1 MQEKVES
8 FLSKCEHEK
17 KLANEKYRW
26 LVQEY
31 AGLLNEEEGYV
42 EVSKEDWEKYKN
54 TESLPTQYVHG
65 KYYVTK
71 KLPIKMT
78 DEEFAAVEKAIPEKV
93 LKGLKQETTGTN
105 KDQDWPY
112 IILLTI
118 ACLIWTAGLI
128 ISISAS
134 LLFSGLID
142 ETFHPSAVKLPM
154 PVRQKHPMFS
164 DLQDP
169 MFRISRIIVVV
180 SSHAGISVQPT
191 HRSFAVS
198 EVQEIIRILI
208 RFLQPLHRSSGAMV
222 I

>member
-17 KLANEKYRW
+17 KLAREKYCW

-42 EVSKEDWEKYKN
+42 EVSKEDWERFKN
-54 TESLPTQYVHG
+54 SESRPVQYANG

-78 DEEFAAVEKAIPEKV
+78 DEEYAAVEKEIPEKV

-105 KDQDWPY
+105 KDKDWPY

-118 ACLIWTAGLI
+118 ACLIWAVGLI
-128 ISISAS
+128 ISVSAS
-134 LLFSGLID
+134 TITSGYLNAPSSFSFITFLGALIPYLLYGSICFFL
-142 ETFHPSAVKLPM
+142 A
-154 PVRQKHPMFS
+154 
-164 DLQDP
+164 
-169 MFRISRIIVVV
+169 
-180 SSHAGISVQPT
+180 
-191 HRSFAVS
+191 
-198 EVQEIIRILI
+198 EVCKKARK
-208 RFLQPLHRSSGAMV
+208 V
-222 I
+222 INVYEKKNKEPAEQ

>member
-17 KLANEKYRW
+17 KLAREKYCW

-42 EVSKEDWEKYKN
+42 EVSKEDWERFKN
-54 TESLPTQYVHG
+54 SESRPVQYANG

-78 DEEFAAVEKAIPEKV
+78 DEEYAAVEKEIPEKV

-105 KDQDWPY
+105 KDKDWPY

-118 ACLIWTAGLI
+118 ACLIWAVGLI
-128 ISISAS
+128 ISVSAS
-134 LLFSGLID
+134 TITSDYLNAPSSFSFITFLGALIPYLLYGSICFFL
-142 ETFHPSAVKLPM
+142 A
-154 PVRQKHPMFS
+154 
-164 DLQDP
+164 
-169 MFRISRIIVVV
+169 
-180 SSHAGISVQPT
+180 
-191 HRSFAVS
+191 
-198 EVQEIIRILI
+198 EVCKKARK
-208 RFLQPLHRSSGAMV
+208 V
-222 I
+222 INVYEKKNKEPAEQ

>member
-105 KDQDWPY
+105 KDKDWPY

-134 LLFSGLID
+134 VITSGYFNTSSSFSFINFLAGLIPYLLYGAICFFLA
-142 ETFHPSAVKLPM
+142 EVCKKARKVIKLYEKKNKEAAE
-154 PVRQKHPMFS
+154 Q
-164 DLQDP
+164 
-169 MFRISRIIVVV
+169 
-180 SSHAGISVQPT
+180 
-191 HRSFAVS
+191 
-198 EVQEIIRILI
+198 
-208 RFLQPLHRSSGAMV
+208 
-222 I
+222 

>member
-71 KLPIKMT
+71 KLPIRMT
-78 DEEFAAVEKAIPEKV
+78 EEEFAAVEKAIPEKV

-105 KDQDWPY
+105 KDKDWSY

-118 ACLIWTAGLI
+118 ACLIWAAGLI

-134 LLFSGLID
+134 LLFSGLYTKELSGFSFI
-142 ETFHPSAVKLPM
+142 TFFGTLVPYLLYGAICFFLAEVCKKARKVIKLYEKKNKKPAE
-154 PVRQKHPMFS
+154 Q
-164 DLQDP
+164 
-169 MFRISRIIVVV
+169 
-180 SSHAGISVQPT
+180 
-191 HRSFAVS
+191 
-198 EVQEIIRILI
+198 
-208 RFLQPLHRSSGAMV
+208 
-222 I
+222 

>member
-1 MQEKVES
+1 MKTILSLDIVFADKTRSRYIYNKGAIRMQEKVES

-105 KDQDWPY
+105 KDKDWPY

-134 LLFSGLID
+134 VITSGYFNTSSSFSFINFLAGLIPYLLYGAICFFLA
-142 ETFHPSAVKLPM
+142 EVCKKARKVIKLYEKKNKEPAE
-154 PVRQKHPMFS
+154 Q
-164 DLQDP
+164 
-169 MFRISRIIVVV
+169 
-180 SSHAGISVQPT
+180 
-191 HRSFAVS
+191 
-198 EVQEIIRILI
+198 
-208 RFLQPLHRSSGAMV
+208 
-222 I
+222 

>member
-1 MQEKVES
+1 MKTILSLDIVFADKTRSRYIYNKGAIRMQEKVES

-71 KLPIKMT
+71 KLPIRMT
-78 DEEFAAVEKAIPEKV
+78 EEEFAAVEKAIPEKV

-105 KDQDWPY
+105 KDKDWSY

-134 LLFSGLID
+134 VITSGYFNTSSSFSFINFLAGLIPYLLYGAIC
-142 ETFHPSAVKLPM
+142 FFLA
-154 PVRQKHPMFS
+154 
-164 DLQDP
+164 
-169 MFRISRIIVVV
+169 
-180 SSHAGISVQPT
+180 
-191 HRSFAVS
+191 
-198 EVQEIIRILI
+198 EVCKKARK
-208 RFLQPLHRSSGAMV
+208 V
-222 I
+222 INVYEKKNKEPAEQ